1 MRQVL
6 RLIDGIAFA
15 GAVAACIACFCL
27 AVMLIFEV
35 IVTSFF
41 AWSQPWAVEFS
52 GYLLLFVLFSGS
64 GWALK
69 QGAHIR
75 VTALTD
81 MLPATW
87 MRPLDIL
94 CSLSALA
101 LTAYLS
107 SALVEHAWRSYG
119 FGSLSVFPSRS
130 PLWVPQAALAL
141 SVIILSLSLFA
152 RIIRQLMK
160 LPVETPT
167 TIAGLNE

>member
-1 MRQVL
+1 MRHIL
-6 RLIDGIAFA
+6 RWIDGLSFV
-15 GAVAACIACFCL
+15 GAVVASGACLGL
-27 AVMLIFEV
+27 AIMLIFEV

-41 AWSQPWAVEFS
+41 EWSQPWAVEYS

-81 MLPATW
+81 MMPNSIQ
-87 MRPLDIL
+87 RPLDII
-94 CSLSALA
+94 CSLAALA
-101 LTAYLS
+101 LTVYLS

-130 PLWVPQAALAL
+130 PLYIPQAALAV
-141 SVIILSLSLFA
+141 SIIILALSLVA
-152 RIIRQLMK
+152 RIMRGLMGVE
-160 LPVETPT
+160 VETPT
-167 TIAGLNE
+167 KIPGLTE

>member
-1 MRQVL
+1 MTHIL
-6 RLIDGIAFA
+6 RWIDGIAFA
-15 GAVAACIACFCL
+15 GAVTASIACLCL
-27 AVMLIFEV
+27 AVMLVFEV

-41 AWSQPWAVEFS
+41 EWSQPWAVEYS

-81 MLPATW
+81 MLPTSW
-87 MRPLDIL
+87 MRWLDIL
-94 CSLSALA
+94 CSLAALA

-107 SALVEHAWRSYG
+107 AALVEHAWRSYG

-130 PLWVPQAALAL
+130 PLYIPQAALAL
-141 SVIILSLSLFA
+141 SVIILSLSLLA
-152 RIIRQLMK
+152 RIIRRLRGEE
-160 LPVETPT
+160 VETPS
-167 TIAGLNE
+167 TIAGLTE